1 MSHENSNMQHQAQPQ
16 LPDEPPHSATRRAF
30 TKVVAGGVG
39 FCYAAAI
46 GYPVYRFLNSPV
58 EKATL
63 AAAVTEISLKDA
75 QKLPS
80 GSALIFKFGA
90 EPCLLIH
97 LPDGKW
103 VAMSAKCTHLGC
115 TVQYEPDKARIFC
128 ACHGGTYDPTNG
140 HNIAGPPP
148 KPLKSFVVKA
158 VTDTEVVVS
167 RV

>member
-1 MSHENSNMQHQAQPQ
+1 MSHDDSNTQQQTQEDP
-16 LPDEPPHSATRRAF
+16 LPASTRRTF

-39 FCYAAAI
+39 ICYAAAL

-63 AAAVTEISLKDA
+63 AAAVTEVPVKDA
-75 QKLPS
+75 QKLPA
-80 GSALIFKFGA
+80 GTALIFKFGA

-115 TVQYEPDKARIFC
+115 TVQYEPDKQRIFC
-128 ACHGGTYDPTNG
+128 ACHGGTYDPANG

-148 KPLKSFVVKA
+148 KPLKAFVIKE
-158 VTDTEVVVS
+158 VTDTAVIVS
-167 RV
+167 RA

>member
-1 MSHENSNMQHQAQPQ
+1 MSHDESNTPAQ
-16 LPDEPPHSATRRAF
+16 EPPDHFQAATRRTFA
-30 TKVVAGGVG
+30 KVVAGGVG

-46 GYPVYRFLNSPV
+46 GYPVYRYLNSPV

-63 AAAVTEISLKDA
+63 AAAVSEITLKDA
-75 QKLPS
+75 QKLAA
-80 GSALIFKFGA
+80 GTALIFKFGA

-103 VAMSAKCTHLGC
+103 VALSAKCTHLGC
-115 TVQYEPDKARIFC
+115 TVQYETDKQRIFC

-148 KPLKSFVVKA
+148 KPLKSFVIKEIS
-158 VTDTEVVVS
+158 DTAVVVS
-167 RV
+167 RA

>member
-1 MSHENSNMQHQAQPQ
+1 MSQDLPNNQQPGQ
-16 LPDEPPHSATRRAF
+16 DDSPQSSTRRTFA
-30 TKVVAGGVG
+30 KVVAGGVG

-58 EKATL
+58 EKAAL
-63 AAAVTEISLKDA
+63 AAAVTEITLKNA
-75 QKLPS
+75 HKLEA

-115 TVQYEPDKARIFC
+115 TVQYEADKQRIFC
-128 ACHGGTYDPTNG
+128 ACHGGTYDPANG

-148 KPLKSFVVKA
+148 
-158 VTDTEVVVS
+158 S
-167 RV
+167 R